1 MAKCEKGYLCLV
13 CGKEVEDLVDSEL
26 YLRYTVGWLDPE
38 KLHIAPERHL
48 RCNPAL
54 AQFISDD
61 RFQDMQVPA
70 ELCKSQL
77 DPEFV
82 TKRTELLTRGYQR
95 LLEIHQ
101 AGESVS
107 ITDYPLPEA
116 IARYRN
122 NGSA

>member
-1 MAKCEKGYLCLV
+1 MAKCEKGYLCVV
-13 CGKEVEDLVDSEL
+13 CGKEVEDLIDSEL

-48 RCNPAL
+48 LCNPAL
-54 AQFISDD
+54 SQFIDD
-61 RFQDMQVPA
+61 ERFHAIVVSADA
-70 ELCKSQL
+70 CKSQL

-82 TKRTELLTRGYQR
+82 AQRTELLTRGYRR
-95 LLEIHQ
+95 LLEIQH

-116 IARYRN
+116 SARYRH
-122 NGSA
+122 NG